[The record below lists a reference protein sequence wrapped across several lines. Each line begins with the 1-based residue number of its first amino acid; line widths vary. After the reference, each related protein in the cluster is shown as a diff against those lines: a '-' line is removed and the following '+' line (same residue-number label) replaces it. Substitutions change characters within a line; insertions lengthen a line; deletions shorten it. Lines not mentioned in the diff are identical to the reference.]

1 MTRFIHATLV
11 AVLLASSIAV
21 SAQSSSASRKA
32 QTVARPATPAGAR
45 AFLQEADREL
55 LRLINAANRAG
66 WVQATYITPDTE
78 TMAAQ
83 ANEALVTASTNYAK
97 TAFKFDKVQ
106 VNPVERRQ
114 LYLLKN
120 SLTMSAPPDPKEA
133 EELTRLV
140 ASMEG
145 VYGSGKWCP
154 AAPVKPAQSAAPPDV
169 AGTERKRGEAT
180 RRGPGGPADSD
191 VAGTERERVE
201 ATRRGAGGPADSDQE
216 CFDIEKISEILSESR
231 DPKRLLEV
239 WEGWHT
245 ISLPIRKDYA
255 RFVELS
261 NKGARVLGFKDTG
274 AMWRGKYDM
283 PPDAFAK
290 DMNRLWEQLQPLY
303 LSLHAYVRTK
313 LHDKYG
319 ATVPENGPIPA
330 HLLGNLWQQEW
341 ANIYDIVAPAGEK
354 QAFSLTDN
362 LKARKIDPIGMVRI
376 GERFF
381 TSLGFEPLPKTF
393 YERSLFVKPR
403 DREVVC
409 HASAWDIDSADD
421 LRIKM
426 CIDVNAEDFTTIHH
440 ELGHNFY
447 QRAYKH
453 LPVIFRDSANDGFH
467 EALGDTLALSV
478 TPEYLVKINLLDKAP
493 DASADTGL
501 LLRAALEGLAFLP
514 FGLLVDQWRWQV
526 FSGEITPQTYNK
538 AWWDLKLK
546 YQGVAPVK
554 PRGEEF
560 FDPGAK
566 YHVPANTPY
575 SRYFLARVLQFQF
588 HRALAKTA
596 GCTAPLHR
604 CSIYGNAEAGKRLK
618 AMMEMGASKPWPD
631 ALETLTGQRQ
641 MDATAMA
648 DYFAPLKKWLDEQ
661 NRGKKIGW

>member
-1 MTRFIHATLV
+1 MAGSAVIAT
-11 AVLLASSIAV
+11 
-21 SAQSSSASRKA
+21 AQGTGPGSQAGA
-32 QTVARPATPAGAR
+32 ATPEEAR
-45 AFLQEADREL
+45 AFLEEMNGEV
-55 LRLINAANRAG
+55 LRLGTAASRAG
-66 WVQATYITPDTE
+66 WVQSTYITYDTE
-78 TMAAQ
+78 GMAAET
-83 ANEALVTASTNYAK
+83 NEALVNALTKYAQAASR
-97 TAFKFDKVQ
+97 FDSVQ
-106 VNPVERRQ
+106 LPDFERRQ
-114 LYLLKN
+114 LEVLKH

-133 EELTRLV
+133 EELTQLV

-145 VYGSGKWCP
+145 VYGSGKYCP
-154 AAPVKPAQSAAPPDV
+154 GAPVRPAEAAAPP
-169 AGTERKRGEAT
+169 EK
-180 RRGPGGPADSD
+180 
-191 VAGTERERVE
+191 
-201 ATRRGAGGPADSDQE
+201 E
-216 CFDIEKISEILSESR
+216 CLDIEKISETLAESR

-245 ISLPIRKDYA
+245 ISPPIRKNYA

-290 DMNRLWEQLQPLY
+290 ELDRLWGQLRPLY
-303 LSLHAYVRTK
+303 LSLHTYVRSK
-313 LHDKYG
+313 LRDKYG
-319 ATVPENGPIPA
+319 DIVPENGPIPA
-330 HLLGNLWQQEW
+330 HLLGNLWQQDW
-341 ANIYDIVAPAGEK
+341 SNIYDLVAPAGEK
-354 QAFSLTDN
+354 EAFSLTEN
-362 LKARKIDPIGMVRI
+362 LKARKLNPVDMVRI

-409 HASAWDIDSADD
+409 HASAWDIDSTDD

-426 CIDVNAEDFTTIHH
+426 CIDINAEDFSTIHH

-447 QRAYKH
+447 QRAYKN
-453 LPVIFRDSANDGFH
+453 LPVLFRDSANDGFH
-467 EALGDTLALSV
+467 EALGDVLALSV

-501 LLRAALEGLAFLP
+501 LLRAALERLAFLP

-526 FSGEITPQTYNK
+526 FSGAIAPQNYNK

-546 YQGVAPVK
+546 YQGVAPSS

-575 SRYFLARVLQFQF
+575 TRYFLAQVLQFQF
-588 HRALAKTA
+588 HRALAKEA
-596 GCTAPLHR
+596 GCTMPLHR

-618 AMMEMGASKPWPD
+618 AMMEMGASKPWPE
-631 ALETLTGQRQ
+631 ALEALTGQRQ

-648 DYFAPLKKWLDEQ
+648 EYFAPLKTWLDEQ